1 MTQRILLHMTAPL
14 REDFDILYHDIGEEF
29 GPPRIAFVAG
39 LHGNELNGV
48 FVLSRL
54 AAFLQEVAA
63 GQQAGLQLRQRAIII
78 PAVNILGL
86 NTLSRHWPFDN
97 TDINRMFPGYDA
109 GETTQRIAH
118 AVLEVTRPAY
128 HRVDLHSASLDFE
141 EVPQVRLYD
150 PSEDE
155 RTLAHLFGLPAVI
168 ERPTNTIFTVTL
180 GHAWKTYGGA
190 NFVLR
195 AGYAGNIQLPHCER
209 LFHALVV
216 FLQRTG
222 IVQSK
227 PASDESEEDVH
238 YFGVEHT
245 VRVVAETAGL
255 FISHLEVGRWLQAGD
270 SIGHVFDG
278 FNGQLR
284 AEIKTPISGLLSGIR
299 RQPLLF
305 EGDLIA
311 HIQTRQAVAPDTHG
325 SLDGGQT
332 SPMASHPL

>member
-1 MTQRILLHMTAPL
+1 MTRRVLLHMTAPL
-14 REDFDILYHDIGEEF
+14 REDFDISYHDIGEEL
-29 GPPRIAFVAG
+29 GPPHIALVAG
-39 LHGNELNGV
+39 LYGNELNGV

-54 AAFLQEVAA
+54 AAFLQEVATD
-63 GQQAGLQLRQRAIII
+63 QQAGIQLRQRAIII

-86 NTLSRHWPFDN
+86 NTLKRHWPFDN

-118 AVLEVTRPAY
+118 AVLEVTSPAHY
-128 HRVDLHSASLDFE
+128 RIDLRSAPLDFE
-141 EVPQVRLYD
+141 ELPQVRLYD
-150 PSEDE
+150 PTDDE
-155 RTLAHLFGLPAVI
+155 RDMARLFGLPAVI
-168 ERPTNTIFTVTL
+168 ERPTDMISTVTI
-180 GHAWKTYGGA
+180 GHAWKSYGGT

-195 AGYAGNIQLPHCER
+195 AGYAGNLQLPHCER

-222 IVQSK
+222 IVEGK

-238 YFGVEHT
+238 YFGVEQT
-245 VRVVAETAGL
+245 ARIVAETAGL

-270 SIGHVFDG
+270 LIGHVFDG
-278 FNGQLR
+278 FDGQLR
-284 AEIKTPISGLLSGIR
+284 AEVRTPTSGLLSGIR

-311 HIQTRQAVAPDTHG
+311 RMQTR
-325 SLDGGQT
+325 
-332 SPMASHPL
+332 HPP

>member
-1 MTQRILLHMTAPL
+1 MTPRVLLHMTAPL
-14 REDFDILYHDIGEEF
+14 REDFDVPYHDIGEEL
-29 GPPRIAFVAG
+29 GPPRIALVAG
-39 LHGNELNGV
+39 LYGNELNGV

-54 AAFLQEVAA
+54 AAFLQEVAT

-86 NTLSRHWPFDN
+86 NTLKRHWPFDN

-109 GETTQRIAH
+109 GETTQRIAR
-118 AVLEVTRPAY
+118 AVLEVTSPAHY
-128 HRVDLHSASLDFE
+128 RIDLRSAPLDFE
-141 EVPQVRLYD
+141 ELAQVRLYD
-150 PSEDE
+150 PTDDE
-155 RTLAHLFGLPAVI
+155 HDLARLFGLPAVI
-168 ERPTNTIFTVTL
+168 ERPIDMISTVTI
-180 GHAWKTYGGA
+180 GHAWKSYGGA

-195 AGYAGNIQLPHCER
+195 AGYAGNLQLPHCER

-222 IVQSK
+222 IVERK

-238 YFGVEHT
+238 YFGVGQT
-245 VRVVAETAGL
+245 ARIVAETAGL

-270 SIGHVFDG
+270 LIGHVFDG
-278 FNGQLR
+278 FDGQLR
-284 AEIKTPISGLLSGIR
+284 AEVRTPASGLLSGIR

-311 HIQTRQAVAPDTHG
+311 RMQTR
-325 SLDGGQT
+325 
-332 SPMASHPL
+332 HPR

>member
-14 REDFDILYHDIGEEF
+14 REDFDIPYHDIGEHY
-29 GPPRIAFVAG
+29 GPPNVALVAG

-54 AAFLQEVAA
+54 AAFLQGVTE
-63 GQQAGLQLRQRAIII
+63 GQHPGIRLHQRVIII

-86 NTLSRHWPFDN
+86 NTQNRHWPFDN

-118 AVLEVTRPAY
+118 AVLEATRPAHY
-128 HRVDLHSASLDFE
+128 RVDLHSAYLDFE
-141 EVPQVRLYD
+141 ELPQVRLYD
-150 PSEDE
+150 PTDDE
-155 RTLAHLFGLPAVI
+155 RATARLFGLPAVI
-168 ERPTNTIFTVTL
+168 ERPTNTIFTATI
-180 GHAWKTYGGA
+180 GHAWKAHGGA

-195 AGYAGNIQLPHCER
+195 AGYAGNLQLPHCER
-209 LFHALVV
+209 LFRALVM

-222 IVQSK
+222 ILQS
-227 PASDESEEDVH
+227 PSVSQEPEEDVH
-238 YFGVEHT
+238 SFGVEQT
-245 VRVVAETAGL
+245 ARIVADTAGL

-270 SIGHVFDG
+270 LIGHIYDG
-278 FNGQLR
+278 FDGQLR
-284 AEIKTPISGLLSGIR
+284 AEIKTPIPGLMSGIR

-311 HIQTRQAVAPDTHG
+311 SIQTRQPVDI
-325 SLDGGQT
+325 
-332 SPMASHPL
+332 